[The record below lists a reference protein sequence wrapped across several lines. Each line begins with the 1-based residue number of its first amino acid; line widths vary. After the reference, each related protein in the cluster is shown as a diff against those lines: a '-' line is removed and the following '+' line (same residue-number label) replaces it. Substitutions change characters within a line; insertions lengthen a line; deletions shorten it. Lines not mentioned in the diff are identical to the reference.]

1 MCTEVEAGQKGA
13 VSVGEST
20 AGTARYHHLTV
31 GRLVRAAQA
40 GDQAAWGE
48 MVKRYGRLVTSTARN
63 SGLSVSDAADV
74 SQTTWLH
81 LWESLPYLR
90 QPERVGAWLA
100 VTARHEALRVRRN
113 ARRLVLTGE
122 EETPRFEPET
132 PPADLGVLTA
142 ERDSELWKAVDE
154 LPKRCQDLLRVLV
167 ADPPLN
173 YREISTA
180 FGMPIGSI
188 GPTRARCLDCLR
200 RMAKQL
206 AA

>member
-1 MCTEVEAGQKGA
+1 
-13 VSVGEST
+13 VGHLVC
-20 AGTARYHHLTV
+20 AARE
-31 GRLVRAAQA
+31 

-48 MVKRYGRLVTSTARN
+48 IVKRYHRLVVNTARN
-63 SGLSVSDAADV
+63 QGLSTSDAADV
-74 SQTTWLH
+74 GQTTWLR
-81 LWESLPYLR
+81 LWESLPSLR
-90 QPERVGAWLA
+90 QPDRVGAWLA
-100 VTARHEALRVRRN
+100 VTARHEALRVRRST
-113 ARRLVLTGE
+113 RRLVLTGDDE
-122 EETPRFEPET
+122 SPRFEPET
-132 PPADLGVLTA
+132 PPADLGVLKA

-173 YREISTA
+173 YREISMT

-188 GPTRARCLDCLR
+188 GPTRARCLECLR